1 MTEKIGPFILGETLG
16 EGSTGKVKAAVH
28 KDTGEK
34 VAIKIINK
42 AILTENIKLKKKIGK
57 RLLLMW
63 AINASS
69 QSLEREIDVM
79 KMMKHKHVIKL
90 YDVLQSKKYL

>member
-16 EGSTGKVKAAVH
+16 EGSTGTRTLYFVLNESKKIGKVKAAVH

-42 AILTENIKLKKKIGK
+42 SILTDNTKLKKKI
-57 RLLLMW
+57 
-63 AINASS
+63 
-69 QSLEREIDVM
+69 EREIDIM
-79 KMMKHKHVIKL
+79 KLINHKHVVKL